1 MVEKT
6 ISGKDLME
14 HLKAV
19 DTFSKDVLEL
29 LNILDDLTNLDSPE
43 LNNAKIKVAIGG
55 ALVLLSGVSLLT
67 SSE

>member
-43 LNNAKIKVAIGG
+43 LNNAKNKVAIGG
-55 ALVLLSGVSLLT
+55 AIVNLSGVSLLT
-67 SSE
+67 SIE